1 MSRGIIKDEIL
12 TFERVFNRKRP
23 RLNWGDR
30 WLAACK
36 AVKYK
41 GVIKT
46 KDGSRKAWRSSPVW
60 KALGECGF
68 GDCTHRSEPP
78 FAFNSGMG
86 WKSEEKEKK
95 NEEDDIAKT
104 LSSKEFEK
112 ELKKQL
118 GLKDTTIILKL

>member
-1 MSRGIIKDEIL
+1 M
-12 TFERVFNRKRP
+12 
-23 RLNWGDR
+23 
-30 WLAACK
+30 AACK

-68 GDCTHRSEPP
+68 GDCTHRKEPP

-86 WKSEEKEKK
+86 WRSEKETQKK
-95 NEEDDIAKT
+95 EENELEKT
-104 LSSKEFEK
+104 LSSKQFGE
-112 ELKKQL
+112 ELKKHL
-118 GLKDTTIILKL
+118 GLKDTTIILKV

>member
-1 MSRGIIKDEIL
+1 
-12 TFERVFNRKRP
+12 
-23 RLNWGDR
+23 
-30 WLAACK
+30 
-36 AVKYK
+36 
-41 GVIKT
+41 
-46 KDGSRKAWRSSPVW
+46 
-60 KALGECGF
+60 
-68 GDCTHRSEPP
+68 
-78 FAFNSGMG
+78 MG